1 MDYTKY
7 EITFE
12 DIMDILKEFGG
23 HTGYVWLTNT
33 DTDKVVMIKYDSTR
47 RYFMSNVVNRLTE
60 FNRDSNLV
68 IDDEEGNSYHF
79 ETVWKKRPTL
89 QRVPQDVF
97 ESNVR
102 FLISHGYYICF

>member
-1 MDYTKY
+1 MNY

-33 DTDKVVMIKYDSTR
+33 DTDKAVMLKYDSTR
-47 RYFMSNVVNRLTE
+47 RYFMSNVVNRHTE
-60 FNRDSNLV
+60 FSKDTKFIL
-68 IDDEEGNSYHF
+68 DDDYNYHF
-79 ETVWKKRPTL
+79 ETVWKKRPPL

-102 FLISHGYYICF
+102 FLITHGYYICF